1 MTFLTDEDYS
11 VIFLRRVLHSEIFEE
26 DLSMLQAMEFPAIT
40 LVIFCLLKSGR
51 RITLMI
57 FYTLGGIR
65 DIQREN

>member
-1 MTFLTDEDYS
+1 
-11 VIFLRRVLHSEIFEE
+11 
-26 DLSMLQAMEFPAIT
+26 MEFPAIT

-65 DIQREN
+65 HIQKISRNKIITWDVFQILKILY

>member
-1 MTFLTDEDYS
+1 
-11 VIFLRRVLHSEIFEE
+11 
-26 DLSMLQAMEFPAIT
+26 MLQAMEFPAIT